1 LKLGWHRPVLSLDD
15 IRREAAD
22 FLEEYH
28 EEGTIPVPIE
38 EIVEFDFQLDLIPV
52 PGIKDDLR
60 VDAFLTSDRR
70 AIYIDEY
77 VLRHVPN
84 RYRFS
89 LAHELGHY
97 WLHEDLYSSM
107 VIRSVADY
115 RRVQDSIG
123 AEDYRWLEWQA
134 HAFAGLVLV
143 PSESLK
149 QAFDAMLRKAYDNG
163 LTRTDVES
171 YPARQ
176 RLVHSLAKQFEVS
189 EDVMEIRLEKDGLL
203 PPLSGRTRD

>member
-1 LKLGWHRPVLSLDD
+1 VGWSRPVLSLDA
-15 IRREAAD
+15 IRQEAAA

-38 EIVEFDFQLDLIPV
+38 EIVEFDFELSLIPV
-52 PGIKDDLR
+52 PGIKEDLR
-60 VDAFLTSDRR
+60 VDAFLTSDLT

-77 VLRHVPN
+77 VLKHVPN

-97 WLHEDLYSSM
+97 WLHEDLYSSL
-107 VIRSVADY
+107 VIQSVADY
-115 RRVQDSIG
+115 RRVQTSIG

-143 PSESLK
+143 PPDPLK
-149 QAFDAMLRKAYDNG
+149 NAFNAILQKANDSGLSRKDIEA
-163 LTRTDVES
+163 

-176 RLVHSLAKQFEVS
+176 RLVHSLSKQFEVS
-189 EDVMEIRLEKDGLL
+189 EDVIEIRLEKDGLL
-203 PPLSGRTRD
+203 PPLRGRSLD